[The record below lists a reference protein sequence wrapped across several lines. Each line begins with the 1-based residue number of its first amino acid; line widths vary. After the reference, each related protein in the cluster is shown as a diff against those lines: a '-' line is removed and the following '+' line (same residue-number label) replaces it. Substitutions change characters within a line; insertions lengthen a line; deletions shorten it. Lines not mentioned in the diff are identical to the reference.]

1 MRQLRNFASLMID
14 RRVPLLS
21 SKLAFLA
28 VVGGY
33 ILFPVDLLPDIL
45 PLVGIVDDGTVM
57 LTALALFT
65 RYARGHIERAEEVDD
80 KQIE

>member
-14 RRVPLLS
+14 RRVPLL